1 MWQPHAC
8 HMCLLSHA
16 GTCKQPPSCHRGH
29 EHSPHVTNGRPRS
42 SREQEEAVRQSQE
55 GQLASGLGLVGLLLR
70 VSHWIR
76 QHTALF
82 VACRSFQSQGK
93 VQCYSL
99 VRRFFQLQRGVLIY
113 LHALRNILVISSQFT
128 SKDLK
133 ISRKNWGQWCRTSSR
148 TLSTATYQV
157 LNVG

>member
-8 HMCLLSHA
+8 HMCILSHA

-55 GQLASGLGLVGLLLR
+55 GQLASGLGLVGISPR

-76 QHTALF
+76 QHTAFLHCCLQILSKLGQGA
-82 VACRSFQSQGK
+82 VLQSGQMFLSITERCVNLLTCSQK
-93 VQCYSL
+93 HPCY
-99 VRRFFQLQRGVLIY
+99 
-113 LHALRNILVISSQFT
+113 QFT
-128 SKDLK
+128 VC
-133 ISRKNWGQWCRTSSR
+133 Q
-148 TLSTATYQV
+148 
-157 LNVG
+157 